1 MDIGKCDTND
11 VVAELFGHDSY
22 LLSNDFKRGKE
33 SKTEKL
39 KCGQFTRVQTTASSL
54 SMKAVADICLGQ
66 VPKQLDNSI
75 LAKGTTI

>member
-39 KCGQFTRVQTTASSL
+39 KCG
-54 SMKAVADICLGQ
+54 
-66 VPKQLDNSI
+66 
-75 LAKGTTI
+75 